1 MKIKHILPLLF
12 LTLGATSA
20 HATFPV
26 RRTIVHQQPDGT
38 SVTINALGNGR
49 YTLYTT
55 TNGVAVLPGEDG
67 HFYYA
72 RRNGKV
78 LAPSNLLVDGKNQV
92 STTRM
97 PQQLVS
103 ATEASAL
110 MEEACP
116 QQPLLRIDNEG
127 LHTQSLTT
135 STEDGLGKY
144 GTSAQGAVQSIGKP
158 VLPVVMVNFADRKFR
173 EDHDAK
179 KISRF
184 FNESGYKDEAGSKG
198 SVRDYFLA
206 QSDSLFAPQF
216 EVVAQVTLPN
226 GYAYYGK
233 DSQSGTTDPNSITFV
248 KDVLAEAEKQVDFS
262 KYCLEGTSKVPMVA
276 LMFAGPGQQSSF
288 EDGNSDYLWAKFQQ
302 SSFSVNNKT
311 VTIGSYF
318 MGNELLQQYGSS
330 PNDIKGAELDGVGL
344 FCHEFGH
351 ALGLPDFYNTSKSSG
366 SFTTMGYWD
375 IMDYGQYFYDGY
387 RPMEYTAYE
396 RSYMGWLP
404 VEELTDVAQFVRVLP
419 LDGSVKNREGAR
431 AYVVRNPENKKEY
444 YIFSAPHT
452 NKWHASMMGEGLFV
466 LHVDYERANWNG
478 NSVNTKADRQ
488 RMTYVPADNVKEGS
502 GSGLG
507 LKISE
512 LFKRISA
519 DLFPLQN
526 DTININSLT
535 DDTTPATI
543 LNTGSTKKLS
553 RPIYNIERHEDGSV
567 TFSYLDATLTGI
579 NQVLT
584 PAQASKTN
592 TTIYDVLGRRIP
604 SLQQAAP
611 GIYIVGGRKVVK
623 K

>member
-38 SVTINALGNGR
+38 SVTINTLGNGR

-55 TNGVAVLPGEDG
+55 TNGVAVLPGADG

-103 ATEASAL
+103 ATEASDL

-387 RPMEYTAYE
+387 RPVEYTAYE

-444 YIFSAPHT
+444 YIFSAPHS

>member
-116 QQPLLRIDNEG
+116 KQHLLRIDNEG

-158 VLPVVMVNFADRKFR
+158 VLPVVMVNFADCKFR

-311 VTIGSYF
+311 VTIDSYF

-375 IMDYGQYFYDGY
+375 IMDYGQYYYDGY
-387 RPMEYTAYE
+387 RPVEYTAYE

-404 VEELTDVAQFVRVLP
+404 VEELTDVTQFVRVLP

-584 PAQASKTN
+584 PAQTSKNN

>member
-38 SVTINALGNGR
+38 SVTINTLGNGR

-55 TNGVAVLPGEDG
+55 TNGVAVLPGADG

-110 MEEACP
+110 MEEACQ
-116 QQPLLRIDNEG
+116 QQPLLRIDNES

-351 ALGLPDFYNTSKSSG
+351 ALGLPDFYNTSKSSS

-387 RPMEYTAYE
+387 RPVEYTAYE

-543 LNTGSTKKLS
+543 LHTGSTKKLS

>member
-1 MKIKHILPLLF
+1 MKFKHILSLL
-12 LTLGATSA
+12 LLAMGVTSA

-26 RRTIVHQQPDGT
+26 RRTIVHQQPNGT

-55 TNGVAVLPGEDG
+55 TNGVAVLPGADG

-78 LAPSNLLVDGKNQV
+78 LAPSNLLVDGKLQA
-92 STTRM
+92 TTARM
-97 PQQLVS
+97 PQNIVS
-103 ATEASAL
+103 ATEAEDI

-116 QQPLLRIDNEG
+116 QQPLLRLNNEG
-127 LHTQSLTT
+127 MHTQSLTT

-144 GTSAQGAVQSIGKP
+144 GVSAQGAVQSIGKP
-158 VLPVVMVNFADRKFR
+158 VLPVVMVNFADCKFR
-173 EDHDAK
+173 EDHDIK

-184 FNESGYKDEAGSKG
+184 FNESGYNDEKGSKG
-198 SVRDYFLA
+198 SVRDYFIA
-206 QSDSLFAPQF
+206 QSDSMFIPQF
-216 EVVAQVTLPN
+216 EVVAHVTLPN

-233 DSQSGTTDPNSITFV
+233 DSQSGTTDPNGVTFV

-262 KYCLEGTSKVPMVA
+262 KYCLEGTNKVPMVA

-288 EDGNSDYLWAKFQQ
+288 EDGHSDYLWAKFQQ
-302 SSFSVNNKT
+302 SSFSVNEKK

-330 PNDIKGAELDGVGL
+330 PNDVKGAELDGVGL

-351 ALGLPDFYNTSKSSG
+351 ALGLPDFYNTSKG
-366 SFTTMGYWD
+366 SFCTMGYWD
-375 IMDYGQYFYDGY
+375 IMDYGQYYYDGY
-387 RPMEYTAYE
+387 RPIEYTAYE

-404 VEELTDVAQFVRVLP
+404 VEELGDSAQFVRVLP
-419 LDGSVKNREGAR
+419 LDGSVKDSVGAR
-431 AYVVRNPENKKEY
+431 AYVVRNPENAKEY
-444 YIFSAPHT
+444 YIFSAPHV
-452 NKWHASMMGEGLFV
+452 NKWHHSMMGEGLFV

-478 NSVNTKADRQ
+478 NSVNTKEERQ
-488 RMTYVPADNVKEGS
+488 RMTFVPADNVKEGS
-502 GSGLG
+502 GSGLN
-507 LKISE
+507 LSITD

-526 DTININSLT
+526 DSVQINSLT
-535 DDTTPATI
+535 DDTTPATV
-543 LNTGSTKKLS
+543 LNTGATGKLS
-553 RPIYNIERHEDGSV
+553 RPIYNIERQSNGSV

-579 NQVLT
+579 SQTLA
-584 PAQASKTN
+584 PAHSSVAN
-592 TTIYDVLGRRIP
+592 TTVYDMQGRRIP

-611 GIYIVGGRKVVK
+611 GIYIVGGRKVLK

>member
-26 RRTIVHQQPDGT
+26 RRTIVHQQPNGT

-55 TNGVAVLPGEDG
+55 TNGVAVLPGADG

-110 MEEACP
+110 MKEACP

-158 VLPVVMVNFADRKFR
+158 VLPVVMVNFADCKFR

-351 ALGLPDFYNTSKSSG
+351 ALGLPDFYNTSKSNS

-387 RPMEYTAYE
+387 RPVEYTAYE

-444 YIFSAPHT
+444 YIFSALHS

-507 LKISE
+507 MNISE

-543 LNTGSTKKLS
+543 LHTGSTKKLS

-584 PAQASKTN
+584 PAQTSKTN

>member
-38 SVTINALGNGR
+38 SVTINTLGNGR

-55 TNGVAVLPGEDG
+55 TNGVAVLPGADG

-110 MEEACP
+110 MEEACQ
-116 QQPLLRIDNEG
+116 QQPLLRIDNES

-351 ALGLPDFYNTSKSSG
+351 ALGLPDFYNTSKSSS

-543 LNTGSTKKLS
+543 LHTGSTKKLS